1 MRPRAVALPVNF
13 SGPYAGSLAK
23 PPDSRSIPAVRSGKN
38 YLIFILLC
46 TTLGAGYL
54 AWKQHGELAALRSAV
69 PSERSRAEERR
80 RAWEQRR
87 SEQAKANTASP
98 GAHEVQ
104 SPAGQSGDSRRPDG
118 GPLLRA
124 IDNPDYQTLMNLT
137 QKGMLDGRYAALFKK
152 LGLSP
157 RKLEQ
162 FKELLVE
169 KQTAVLDVLAAARSQ
184 GLNMRDDRDAVQ
196 QLIAS
201 TQAELD
207 ESIKAAIGDDG
218 FAAYQDFEQTQPT
231 RAVVSQLEQRLSY
244 SSAPLTE
251 SQSQQMVRILAETG
265 RSGQANTVR
274 TATPAISI
282 GGPMAGANPQMGAT
296 FAMIT
301 GGGVLITDETVAR
314 SQSVL
319 SPAQVAALQEIQQ
332 EQQAGVQLG
341 RSIRSELG
349 PRAQPANPART
360 VPVP

>member
-1 MRPRAVALPVNF
+1 
-13 SGPYAGSLAK
+13 
-23 PPDSRSIPAVRSGKN
+23 VRSGKN

-54 AWKQHGELAALRSAV
+54 AWKQHRELATLRSTV
-69 PSERSRAEERR
+69 PSERTRAEERR

-87 SEQAKANTASP
+87 SEQAKVN
-98 GAHEVQ
+98 
-104 SPAGQSGDSRRPDG
+104 PAAPRGNEGQPSSGQSDNARRPE
-118 GPLLRA
+118 GPFLRA
-124 IDNPDYQTLMNLT
+124 IDNPDYQTLMTLT
-137 QKGMLDGRYAALFKK
+137 QKGMLDGRYAALFKQ
-152 LGLSP
+152 LGLNP

-169 KQTAVLDVLAAARSQ
+169 KQTAVLDVLAAARTQ

-207 ESIKAAIGDDG
+207 ESIKAALGPDG
-218 FAAYQDFEQTQPT
+218 FATYQQFEQSQPT

-251 SQSQQMVRILAETG
+251 AQSQQMVRILTETG
-265 RSGQANTVR
+265 KPGQANTVR
-274 TATPAISI
+274 TATPAVSL

-296 FAMIT
+296 FAMVA

-349 PRAQPANPART
+349 PRAQPANPAPAR
-360 VPVP
+360 PAPAP